1 MLRSAV
7 ELSQREAYYLLIDSI
22 VPRPIAWVTTVSA
35 SGVPNLAPF
44 SFFTGV
50 SAQPPTLAISIASRV
65 TRGKD
70 GAREVRPKD
79 TLVNLRGTGEFI
91 VHVAPGDCREQ
102 VLRSSENHPP
112 EVDEI
117 ALCDLDTVPGSF
129 TNLPRISSLPV
140 AMECRLLREVGLG
153 DPPTTLVIGEVLGW
167 HIDDAMLGE
176 DGRIYS
182 EGWQPLARLGV
193 EGFQALKDGMG
204 S

>member
-1 MLRSAV
+1 MLRSAAD
-7 ELSQREAYYLLIDSI
+7 LSQREAYYLLIDSI

-65 TRGKD
+65 IRGSDGTRQ
-70 GAREVRPKD
+70 VRPKD
-79 TLVNLRGTGEFI
+79 TLSNLRETGEFI
-91 VHVAPGDCREQ
+91 VHVAPADCRAQ
-102 VLRSSENHPP
+102 VLRSAENHAP

-117 ALCDLDTVPGSF
+117 ALCDFETVPASF
-129 TNLPRISSLPV
+129 TSPPRISALPV

-182 EGWQPLARLGV
+182 ERWQPLARLGV
-193 EGFQALKDGMG
+193 EGFQPLKGG
-204 S
+204 VPS